1 MIRQQSMRSHH
12 RALHALLALFLAVA
26 AAPSSGQQI
35 SPDTA
40 PADLAP
46 GEFVWTPEASPS
58 GPVVILVSIT
68 EQRLYAYRNGILIAY
83 STVSTG
89 RPGHETPTGVFH
101 VLEKDADHVSNLF
114 PGAKMPNME
123 RLTWTGI
130 ALHAGNLPG
139 YPASHGCVRL
149 PLEMSRLLFEL
160 DAEGTTVVIADE
172 HDGPREAVHP
182 GLLLSPDIRQA
193 EREGPVAGVATF
205 EWQPERS
212 PEGPLSVVLST
223 ADGKAYVYRNGV
235 EIGTAQVLVQGSDS
249 FPHEGV
255 FTVLDGFGDRESP
268 FVPGKPDHRWM
279 TVPMMSGSL
288 SALEEEQEL
297 ASLVHIPPYFAAL
310 VYEALIP
317 GSTLVVT
324 HREAAPHTRSES
336 DFVVMATHID
346 EPAEGIAAD

>member
-1 MIRQQSMRSHH
+1 MRQYLSL
-12 RALHALLALFLAVA
+12 LHKRRWQVLFVALLLVA
-26 AAPSSGQQI
+26 KVPGSGQQV
-35 SPDTA
+35 SPETA
-40 PADLAP
+40 PSDLQP
-46 GEFVWTPEASPS
+46 GEFVWMPEASPS

-89 RPGHETPTGVFH
+89 KTGHETPTGVFH

-160 DAEGTTVVIADE
+160 DPMGTTVVIADE
-172 HDGPREAVHP
+172 HDGPQEAVHP
-182 GLLLSPDIRQA
+182 GMLLSPDIRETEKQ
-193 EREGPVAGVATF
+193 GPVAGYATF

-212 PEGPLSVVLST
+212 MEGPVSVVLST
-223 ADGKAYVYRNGV
+223 ADEKLYVYRSGV
-235 EIGTAQVLVQGSDS
+235 EIGTAEVEIKGSDS
-249 FPHEGV
+249 FLHEGV

-268 FVPGKPDHRWM
+268 LVAGKPDHRWM
-279 TVPMMSGSL
+279 SVAASPDSL
-288 SALEEEQEL
+288 SALEEEAEL
-297 ASLVHIPPYFAAL
+297 AARLHIPPFFAAQLYAAL
-310 VYEALIP
+310 VP
-317 GSTLVVT
+317 GSTLVIT
-324 HREAAPHTRSES
+324 NREAAPHTRSES
-336 DFVVMATHID
+336 DFVVMAAHL
-346 EPAEGIAAD
+346 EPEPDVIVD

>member
-1 MIRQQSMRSHH
+1 MEPAGKGQVVGESGATTRDED
-12 RALHALLALFLAVA
+12 LLAAQTPA
-26 AAPSSGQQI
+26 AGQQVF
-35 SPDTA
+35 SDTA
-40 PADLAP
+40 PADLKP
-46 GEFVWTPEASPS
+46 GEFVWMPEASPA

-89 RPGHETPTGVFH
+89 KPGHETPTGVFH
-101 VLEKDADHVSNLF
+101 VLEKDADHESNLF

-160 DAEGTTVVIADE
+160 DPMGTTVVIADE
-172 HDGPREAVHP
+172 HGGPREAVHP
-182 GLLLSPDIRQA
+182 GLLLSPDIRDTEKQ
-193 EREGPVAGVATF
+193 GPVAGYATF

-212 PEGPLSVVLST
+212 PEGPISVVLST
-223 ADGKAYVYRNGV
+223 ADGKLYVYRSGV
-235 EIGTAQVLVQGSDS
+235 EIRKAEVEIKGSGS
-249 FPHEGV
+249 FLHEGV

-268 FVPGKPDHRWM
+268 PVAGKPDHHWM
-279 TVPMMSGSL
+279 SVATTPDSL

-297 ASLVHIPPYFAAL
+297 ADRVHIAPFFAARL
-310 VYEALIP
+310 YEALVP

-324 HREAAPHTRSES
+324 NREAAPHTRSES
-336 DFVVMATHID
+336 DFVVIATHHD
-346 EPAEGIAAD
+346 QDAEVIAD

>member
-1 MIRQQSMRSHH
+1 MFRQFIRSDS
-12 RALHALLALFLAVA
+12 RALTALVIVLTA
-26 AAPSSGQQI
+26 AAVKPAPAQQV
-35 SPDTA
+35 SADTA
-40 PADLAP
+40 PADLQP
-46 GEFVWTPEASPS
+46 GEFVWLPEASPS

-89 RPGHETPTGVFH
+89 KSGHETPTGVFH

-149 PLEMSRLLFEL
+149 PLEMSRLLFDL
-160 DAEGTTVVIADE
+160 DAKGTTVVIAGE
-172 HDGPREAVHP
+172 HGGPREAVHP
-182 GLLLSPDIRQA
+182 GLVLSPDIRQA
-193 EREGPVAGVATF
+193 EKEGPVAGLATF

-212 PEGPLSVVLST
+212 PAGPLSVVLST
-223 ADGKAYVYRNGV
+223 ADAKTYVYRNGV
-235 EIGTAQVLVQGSDS
+235 EIGSAQVLIQGSES
-249 FPHEGV
+249 FLHEGV
-255 FTVLDGFGDRESP
+255 FTVLEGFSERESP
-268 FVPGKPDHRWM
+268 FVAGKPDHRWM
-279 TVPMMSGSL
+279 TVAAKSGSL
-288 SALEEEQEL
+288 AALDEEDEL
-297 ASLVHIPPYFAAL
+297 ASLVHIPPYFAAQ

-317 GSTLVVT
+317 GSTLLVT

-346 EPAEGIAAD
+346 EPTEAAAD